1 MHTKYKLYIQAV
13 TLKLP
18 LLKSTKNV
26 VTIFGNHFLET
37 WYKFSNPKLFH
48 VYNEV
53 FTYFQKA
60 IIAIFAK
67 YVVTFLNFLFARY
80 AN

>member
-53 FTYFQKA
+53 FT
-60 IIAIFAK
+60 
-67 YVVTFLNFLFARY
+67 
-80 AN
+80 